1 MLKMDGCNVNVSLMN
16 DGYPEMTMALNK
28 TGRPIVF
35 SCSWPDYER
44 ASGRKPDYKLVAE
57 NCNLWRNFNDISVS
71 LMYLLQSMQYVHMYV
86 ITLVVFYMLM

>member
-44 ASGRKPDYKLVAE
+44 ASGRTPDYKLVAE
-57 NCNLWRNFNDISVS
+57 L
-71 LMYLLQSMQYVHMYV
+71 
-86 ITLVVFYMLM
+86 